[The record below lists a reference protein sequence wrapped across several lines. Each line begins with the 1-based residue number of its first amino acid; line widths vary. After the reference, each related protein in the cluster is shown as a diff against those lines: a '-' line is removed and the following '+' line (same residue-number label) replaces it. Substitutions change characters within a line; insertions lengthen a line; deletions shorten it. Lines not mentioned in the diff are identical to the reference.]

1 MANLGLHLSIS
12 TDLKRKI
19 GMWLL
24 LVAVGCTGSGQ
35 TMLFAILPPL
45 ARDLG
50 LKEFQVGTIFTLS
63 AIVFTLAGPWCGRK
77 SDQYGRRPFILLG
90 MAGFVLS
97 TFAFAGLLEYGIL
110 GGLHGVTLYIVLML
124 VRSVSG
130 LFSAASAS
138 ASTAY
143 IADRTPLDQ
152 RASGMAK
159 YAAAYGLGTVLGPA
173 SAGYLSVF
181 GAVMPLFIMA
191 AIGAITF
198 ALLGYFL
205 VEETPPKAQKESPR
219 MKISDNRIF
228 RLLGFNLLS
237 GCAISIP
244 VQIIGFYIIDAFNM
258 SPDDAQKAVGT
269 ALTASA
275 ISSLAGQI
283 ILIQKLKLPP
293 SRLMAIGPLGLVI
306 GNSFIS
312 ASSTFEML
320 LVGMF
325 ITGLGSGLLMP
336 GTIAAISMRI
346 SPTEQGSASGLA
358 IAAGAIGFIFSPVFA
373 FGLYNIHTMGPF
385 IFVGALGAIM
395 MLPFWRAQKIDNI
408 SQSPPPIV

>member
-1 MANLGLHLSIS
+1 MTNTGSRLNIS

-50 LKEFQVGTIFTLS
+50 LAEFQVGTIFTLS
-63 AIVFTLAGPWCGRK
+63 AIIFTLAGPFCGRK

-90 MAGFVLS
+90 MGGFVVS

-110 GGLHGVTLYIVLML
+110 GGLHGVTLYVILML

-143 IADRTPLDQ
+143 IADRTPLHQ

-181 GAVMPLFIMA
+181 GAVTPLFIMGG
-191 AIGAITF
+191 IGAITF
-198 ALLGYFL
+198 ILLGFFL
-205 VEETPPKAQKESPR
+205 VEETPPKAQLESPR
-219 MKISDNRIF
+219 MKITDSRIF
-228 RLLGFNLLS
+228 RLLGFNLLA

-258 SPDDAQKAVGT
+258 SPEEAQKAVGT

-283 ILIQKLKLPP
+283 ILIQKLKLTPI
-293 SRLMAIGPLGLVI
+293 RLMQLGPVGLILG
-306 GNSFIS
+306 NAFI
-312 ASSTFEML
+312 ASSSSFEML

-325 ITGLGSGLLMP
+325 ITGMGSGLLMP

-373 FGLYNIHTMGPF
+373 FGLYNIHVMGPF
-385 IFVGALGAIM
+385 VFVGAIGAIM
-395 MLPFWRAQKIDNI
+395 CLPFWRI
-408 SQSPPPIV
+408 SKEV